1 MTFKSFSTVVALG
14 AVLTLSLNPVALAAP
29 ALHVGIAY
37 DTGGIG
43 DHSINDAAAA
53 AILVVQKRF
62 GVSVDATV
70 TIGTDV
76 DRESRI
82 RALVNKG
89 CDPVIVVGS
98 GYATTVKKVSMDFPD
113 HKFAILNDATVDS
126 LNVAALVFSE
136 AQGGYLAGVTAALVS
151 KKQRIGLI
159 GGVGQGK
166 AYENGFLAGAKATSK
181 KIVIDVKYAGDDA
194 GSAAASM
201 IGLGDDVLFLTT
213 AGSASA
219 VFTAVVSANK
229 ASKSVGLIGI
239 EPDQYLT
246 LSASARKYIVASVV
260 KRFDKALIDFIVEA
274 SADRM
279 LTDVINPELGVYGHR
294 FGLAES
300 AIELSLWSSSVSKYA
315 KTINAAAEKA
325 LKLSTLG

>member
-1 MTFKSFSTVVALG
+1 MTFKSISALVAVG
-14 AVLTLSLNPVALAAP
+14 AALTLSLNPVAHAAP
-29 ALHVGIAY
+29 SLNVGIAY
-37 DTGGIG
+37 DTGGVG

-53 AILVVQKRF
+53 AIGAVQKRF

-70 TIGTDV
+70 TIGTDT
-76 DRESRI
+76 DRESRM
-82 RALVNKG
+82 RALLSKG

-98 GYATTVKKVSMDFPD
+98 GYAATVKKVSIDFPD
-113 HKFAILNDATVDS
+113 HKFAIFNDATVDS

-151 KKQRIGLI
+151 KKQRVGLI
-159 GGVGQGK
+159 GSVGQSK

-181 KIVIDVKYAGDDA
+181 KIVIDIKYAGDDA
-194 GSAAASM
+194 GSFATSM
-201 IGLGDDVLFLTT
+201 IDSGSDVLFLTT
-213 AGSASA
+213 AGSDSA
-219 VFTAVVSANK
+219 VFAAVVAANK
-229 ASKSVGLIGI
+229 TGKTVGLIGV

-246 LSASARKYIVASVV
+246 LSANARKYIVASVV

-274 SADRM
+274 NADRM

-294 FGLAES
+294 YGLAES
-300 AIELSLWSSSVSKYA
+300 AIELSLWSPAAAKYA
-315 KTINAAAEKA
+315 KAINSAAAKA